1 MNRETNKLRRL
12 AFSKI
17 TVLCLLAVLL
27 VALTVSVANDL
38 YGFVAPAGEVILTV
52 EEPTDLSEI
61 SDLLEES
68 GVVENPAIFR
78 LYVKKKERTELLES
92 FVGTLRLDT
101 SMSYREILLA
111 FSQ

>member
-17 TVLCLLAVLL
+17 TVLCLLAVLF
-27 VALTVSVANDL
+27 VALTVSIANDL
-38 YGFVAPAGEVILTV
+38 YAFVGSEGEVILTI
-52 EEPTDLSEI
+52 EESTDLTELSK
-61 SDLLEES
+61 LLEES
-68 GVVENPAIFR
+68 GVVENPMFFR
-78 LYVKKKERTELLES
+78 LYVKKKERTERLES

>member
-1 MNRETNKLRRL
+1 MNREQSKIRRL

-17 TVLCLLAVLL
+17 TVLCLLAVLF
-27 VALTVSVANDL
+27 VALTVSIANDL
-38 YGFVAPAGEVILTV
+38 YGFVGSEGEVILTI
-52 EEPTDLSEI
+52 EESTDLTELSK
-61 SDLLEES
+61 LLEES
-68 GVVENPAIFR
+68 GVVENPTFFR
-78 LYVKKKERTELLES
+78 LYVKKKERTERLES

>member
-1 MNRETNKLRRL
+1 MNREQSKIRRL

-17 TVLCLLAVLL
+17 TVLCLLAVLF
-27 VALTVSVANDL
+27 VALTVSIANDL
-38 YGFVAPAGEVILTV
+38 YGFVGSEGEVILTI
-52 EEPTDLSEI
+52 EESTDLTELSK
-61 SDLLEES
+61 LLEES
-68 GVVENPAIFR
+68 GVVENPAFFR
-78 LYVKKKERTELLES
+78 LYVKKKERTERLES